1 MQSYITDIIL
11 STCDMDGALM
21 EKKPCV
27 SRNLKKRKYGL
38 LEIMVIFP
46 VFPKYLGH
54 AVF

>member
-1 MQSYITDIIL
+1 MQSYITGVIL
-11 STCDMDGALM
+11 STCDMDGALI
-21 EKKPCV
+21 EKKTCV
-27 SRNLKKRKYGL
+27 SRDLRKRKYRL